1 MPENKLKHLEFIQDA
16 IARMANHSFYLKG
29 WTVTLVVAILALT
42 KNSIHCS
49 PIFLVIL
56 IPIIAFWI
64 LDGYFLYQ
72 EKLFRELYKD
82 VAKKDPKDID
92 FLMSTKQYKDT
103 CEHNKISTILSETL
117 CWFYPVV
124 VLLVIAAYLY
134 F

>member
-49 PIFLVIL
+49 PIFLVTL

-82 VAKKDPKDID
+82 VAKKI
-92 FLMSTKQYKDT
+92 QR
-103 CEHNKISTILSETL
+103 ISI
-117 CWFYPVV
+117 F
-124 VLLVIAAYLY
+124 
-134 F
+134 